1 MIAWLRTGLTAVLL
15 VFVSTLSFAADKAF
29 QDDTLDEAA
38 ITLAADLKNESGTGE
53 LPPGKLKERAAAQLR
68 KQNLGRAAF
77 TYGQIVTLAP
87 DDATAWRR
95 LADIWLAIPP
105 ED

>member
-29 QDDTLDEAA
+29 QDDALDEAA
-38 ITLAADLKNESGTGE
+38 ITLAANLKNESGTGE

-68 KQNLGRAAF
+68 KQNLVAC
-77 TYGQIVTLAP
+77 T
-87 DDATAWRR
+87 D
-95 LADIWLAIPP
+95 
-105 ED
+105 